1 MSLTA
6 SELSHLAVGRITDPT
21 WEILRLLRPLDDTAL
36 SLASTS
42 ERLVDEVVAR
52 AGAGAAGW
60 AVENSQ
66 LLLTELADE
75 PFINRERLPQSEVGF
90 TEAVALWVVLRLTGV
105 RAIPDLLSAELT
117 KAIRERIPDDISVD
131 QALACLRK
139 AHAHF
144 SQALFRFVETML
156 PAPGQA
162 TAMRLVSTELFAG
175 METLAA
181 TVTEA
186 FAAERSRWFAGSAGE
201 RATLVNAIL
210 KGEPVD
216 PAKAMRRLGYELTLH
231 HVALVLWQDELTPDG
246 GRELEATALRVLD
259 RLGCSSTL
267 LLPAGSG
274 RLWAWG
280 GRASS
285 RPVALRKVADLPA
298 FPAGV
303 HVASGL
309 PGDGVAGFQ
318 RSHAQAITAER
329 VGRVAEPKPDRLYD
343 YGEMELAILLGG
355 EVAGAAEFVR
365 RELGPLAS
373 CDKSMVAVRETVR
386 CLLDN
391 ERSVAATAELMHIAK
406 NTVVYRAKKAEQ
418 LLGRSL
424 REDRLR
430 LHLALH
436 LADQLGPVLLSERR
450 GTTSDDAV
458 LPAPRR
464 A

>member
-1 MSLTA
+1 MSEM
-6 SELSHLAVGRITDPT
+6 SRIVIDHAVDPARAV
-21 WEILRLLRPLDDTAL
+21 LRLLTPLDDAAL
-36 SLASTS
+36 ALASS
-42 ERLVDEVVAR
+42 DSRLLQEVIPHV
-52 AGAGAAGW
+52 GAGAAGW
-60 AVENSQ
+60 ALESSR
-66 LLLTELADE
+66 LLLAELAHE
-75 PFINRERLPQSEVGF
+75 PFISRERGPQTEAGF
-90 TEAVALWVVLRLTGV
+90 TEAVSLWVVLRLAGV
-105 RAIPDLLSAELT
+105 RVIPDRLLTELSRT
-117 KAIRERIPDDISVD
+117 IRERVPDNISVD
-131 QALACLRK
+131 QALRCLRI

-144 SQALFRFVETML
+144 SQELFRFVEAML
-156 PAPGQA
+156 PAAQQA
-162 TAMRLVSTELFAG
+162 GAMRLISTELFEG

-181 TVTEA
+181 TVAEK
-186 FAAERSRWFAGSAGE
+186 FAAERNRWFAGSAGE
-201 RATLVNAIL
+201 RAALVNAIL

-246 GRELEATALRVLD
+246 ARELENTALRVLE

-267 LLPAGSG
+267 LMPAGSG

-280 GRASS
+280 GRASNQ
-285 RPVALRKVADLPA
+285 PVEPRRVTDLAA

-329 VGRVAEPKPDRLYD
+329 VGRITEPKPDRRYD
-343 YGEMELAILLGG
+343 YGELELVILLGG
-355 EVAGAAEFVR
+355 ELDGAAEFVR

-373 CDKSMVAVRETVR
+373 NDKAMVALRETVR

-391 ERSVAATAELMHIAK
+391 ERSVAATAELMHVAK

-436 LADQLGPVLLSERR
+436 LAGRLGPAVFAERR
-450 GTTSDDAV
+450 GTASDDPTT
-458 LPAPRR
+458 PALRR
-464 A
+464 L